1 MCWCMSSCDAGVA
14 CAWKDAGHFL
24 LGACLLLLHS
34 LGGGLLNGNWNAAAP
49 KGAAANDDEGTAR
62 ALTATAG
69 LLPARVRLR
78 CGQQFMCNQERRF
91 ALVQLRASILHCN
104 VLCHAPGWRRHELSQ
119 KNRQA
124 AKPLLCTDCS
134 CLTHLTYA
142 PSKGDPH
149 AIDTAFRSY
158 VAKALAWAGGA
169 LP

>member
-24 LGACLLLLHS
+24 LGACLLLLRS

-49 KGAAANDDEGTAR
+49 KGAAANDDECTAR

-91 ALVQLRASILHCN
+91 ALVQLRAADLHCTALQCS
-104 VLCHAPGWRRHELSQ
+104 VPCSWLASARTLTKESASC
-119 KNRQA
+119 QA
-124 AKPLLCTDCS
+124 SLV
-134 CLTHLTYA
+134 Y
-142 PSKGDPH
+142 
-149 AIDTAFRSY
+149 
-158 VAKALAWAGGA
+158 
-169 LP
+169 